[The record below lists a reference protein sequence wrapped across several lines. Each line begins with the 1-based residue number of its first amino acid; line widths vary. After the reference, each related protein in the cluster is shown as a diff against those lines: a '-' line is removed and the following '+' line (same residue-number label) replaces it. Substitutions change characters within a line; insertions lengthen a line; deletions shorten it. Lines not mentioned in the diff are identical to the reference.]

1 MKKRSK
7 VGYGHGT
14 SKKCVRGRD
23 GKVVYV
29 KNSEAAR
36 IVAGGG
42 SYVPRKVWKEEVR
55 DFKETKEPEVSKRK
69 SKKKN

>member
-1 MKKRSK
+1 MKKHSR
-7 VGYGHGT
+7 VGYGHEST
-14 SKKCVRGRD
+14 KKCVRGKN

-29 KNSEAAR
+29 SNSEAAR

-55 DFKETKEPEVSKRK
+55 DFKESEVSERK
-69 SKKKN
+69 SKKKSS